1 MRYRFAIATAAIV
14 ALAAQS
20 ARAEPSGAE
29 PVKEGASEGR
39 LPVAE
44 AERPITLPRFVLS
57 PELDFDVTHLAG
69 VGSFGNLSLG
79 ASFGITDDF
88 SVRAQVLPLQLAGPA
103 GSGFH
108 YGQATGLAGI
118 DNPGPGIGATYRF
131 VRGFVEVGGSVD
143 VNIITVQGV
152 TGVVIAPG
160 VPVRIHATK
169 QLRID
174 TGAYLPITRSTVGG
188 VDAANSVALS
198 IPASVLYDI
207 TEPIHVGVGTGFEIV
222 DFSEPGKT
230 VAIPLGVFAGY
241 AVAGKDGPILDI
253 DPFFTFPDLFTP
265 GTTGPNAKQ
274 TNTGDYVIGL
284 SVGGFFY
291 L

>member
-1 MRYRFAIATAAIV
+1 MRHRLAIASAAVV
-14 ALAAQS
+14 ALAAPS
-20 ARAEPSGAE
+20 ALAEPSGAE
-29 PVKEGASEGR
+29 PVKEGVAEGR

-44 AERPITLPRFVLS
+44 AERPITLPRFVLN
-57 PELDFDVTHLAG
+57 PELDFDVPHLGANF
-69 VGSFGNLSLG
+69 VNLSLG

-88 SVRAQVLPLQLAGPA
+88 TVRAQVLPLQLAGPA

-108 YGQATGLAGI
+108 YGQATGLVGI

-131 VRGFVEVGGSVD
+131 VRGFVEVGGSLD
-143 VNIITVQGV
+143 ANIITVQSV
-152 TGVVIAPG
+152 TGVVITPG
-160 VPVRIHATK
+160 IPVRIHATK

-174 TGAYLPITRSTVGG
+174 TGAYLPITRSTDG
-188 VDAANSVALS
+188 VLAANSVGLS

-207 TEPIHVGVGTGFEIV
+207 TEPIHVGLGTGFQIV
-222 DFSEPGKT
+222 DFSQPGGT
-230 VAIPLGVFAGY
+230 VAIPLGIFAGY
-241 AVAGKDGPILDI
+241 AIAGKDGPIVDI
-253 DPFFTFPDLFTP
+253 DPFFTFPALFTP

-274 TNTGDYVIGL
+274 TDTGDYVVGL

>member
-1 MRYRFAIATAAIV
+1 MRHRFAIASAAVV
-14 ALAAQS
+14 ALAAPS
-20 ARAEPSGAE
+20 ALAEPSGAE
-29 PVKEGASEGR
+29 PVKEGVAEGR

-44 AERPITLPRFVLS
+44 AERPITLPRFVLN
-57 PELDFDVTHLAG
+57 PELDFDITHLAG
-69 VGSFGNLSLG
+69 LGSFANLSLG

-108 YGQATGLAGI
+108 YGQTTE
-118 DNPGPGIGATYRF
+118 NPGPGIGATYRF
-131 VRGFVEVGGSVD
+131 VRGFVEVGASVD
-143 VNIITVQGV
+143 ANIITVQSV
-152 TGVVIAPG
+152 TGVVVTPG

-174 TGAYLPITRSTVGG
+174 TGAYLPITRATAGG
-188 VDAANSVALS
+188 VVAQNSVGLS

-207 TEPIHVGVGTGFEIV
+207 TEPIHVGVGTGFQIV
-222 DFSEPGKT
+222 DFSEPGET
-230 VAIPLGVFAGY
+230 VAIPLGIFAGY
-241 AVAGKDGPILDI
+241 AVAGKDGPIVDI
-253 DPFFTFPDLFTP
+253 DPFFTFPALFTP

-274 TNTGDYVIGL
+274 TDTGDYVIGL